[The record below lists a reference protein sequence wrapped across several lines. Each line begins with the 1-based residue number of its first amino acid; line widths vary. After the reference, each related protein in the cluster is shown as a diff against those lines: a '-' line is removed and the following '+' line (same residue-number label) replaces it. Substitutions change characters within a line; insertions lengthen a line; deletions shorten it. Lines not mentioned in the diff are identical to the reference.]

1 MSRELGSERAANL
14 LLGSVSELRYVSG
27 SPTPLLGVLGQ
38 GGGGHDSR
46 EAYVS
51 IHWHLLFLA

>member
-1 MSRELGSERAANL
+1 MSRELGSERATNL
-14 LLGSVSELRYVSG
+14 LLESVSELWYVSG
-27 SPTPLLGVLGQ
+27 SPTLLLGVSGW
-38 GGGGHDSR
+38 GGGGHASW